1 MSRYSARQSP
11 YYNPRQSR
19 SNSGQYGAEH
29 QQGGHGAAPL
39 ANQAQG
45 RCGICSFAQPDP
57 QQKVPVYHRHF
68 SSLRLR
74 MLTGAENNP
83 SNPYLCPSCMSQH
96 VPYPKN
102 RIKLVIS
109 DSTLHEFFAPH
120 GGAASRQYN
129 GDTLHSDYLTIPG
142 ASTHTLSNAFRIDY
156 LDTKPSK
163 PLDVCIVAGYNDLVR
178 EYQREYILHK
188 LQQLAAMV
196 LEAKSG
202 HGDNTVAI
210 ATFMYPPQIAW
221 FPDNGPVP
229 YPGYKNQKEK
239 IDWLNLGIHQEN
251 FRNNA
256 RAYPGFHTYGVRTAT
271 RSYRDEYGQVHQRV
285 TKTHRWEHWRESDP
299 ARMLH
304 LRNDRRFKM
313 GTAVNNYF
321 IMNTN
326 CESSSG

>member
-19 SNSGQYGAEH
+19 SNSGPYGAEH

-39 ANQAQG
+39 ANQAHGSNQG
-45 RCGICSFAQPDP
+45 MCVICSFAQPDP
-57 QQKVPVYHRHF
+57 NQKVPVYHRHF

-74 MLTGAENNP
+74 MLTGAEYNP

-120 GGAASRQYN
+120 GGVVFSQYN
-129 GDTLHSDYLTIPG
+129 GDTLHCDYLTIPG

-210 ATFMYPPQIAW
+210 ATFMYPRRS
-221 FPDNGPVP
+221 
-229 YPGYKNQKEK
+229 PGSRTMGLCP
-239 IDWLNLGIHQEN
+239 IPGI
-251 FRNNA
+251 
-256 RAYPGFHTYGVRTAT
+256 RTKK
-271 RSYRDEYGQVHQRV
+271 RKLIG
-285 TKTHRWEHWRESDP
+285 
-299 ARMLH
+299 
-304 LRNDRRFKM
+304 
-313 GTAVNNYF
+313 
-321 IMNTN
+321 
-326 CESSSG
+326 